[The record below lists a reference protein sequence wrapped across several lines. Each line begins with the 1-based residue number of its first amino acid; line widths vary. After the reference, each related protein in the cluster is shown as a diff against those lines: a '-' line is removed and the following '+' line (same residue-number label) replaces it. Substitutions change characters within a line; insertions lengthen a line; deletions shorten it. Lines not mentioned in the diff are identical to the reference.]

1 MTTSAIR
8 PLSYEVYVFDGVLRA
23 GDQRMP
29 NGDPIVSSPLTST
42 LIFGEEDAVLVDPP
56 FTREQTQKVGDWIE

>member
-8 PLSYEVYVFDGVLRA
+8 PLSYEVYVSDGVLRA